1 MYVAYYKDSFIRK
14 NAFYPIFLYRGIF
27 KAFQSFFQAFHSF
40 SQLFSESLCKAQ
52 LLVKRLYPHPSYWA
66 GFNLTGDYR

>member
-40 SQLFSESLCKAQ
+40 
-52 LLVKRLYPHPSYWA
+52 
-66 GFNLTGDYR
+66 